1 MLGAMSAA
9 IHLAAGFMTMTYDAT
24 AAMSAFRSQRVNG
37 ALEAVKVMRN
47 PILNDFEWL
56 VVFVPTALAG
66 MGTRVQLGIW
76 IGRQLWS

>member
-9 IHLAAGFMTMTYDAT
+9 IHLAAGFMAMTDDAT

-56 VVFVPTALAG
+56 VVFVPAALTG